1 MGLSGIYRSGTPVPS
16 FFSTNFTQ
24 SFIFLKRLLL
34 IPIVYLIAHNT
45 TNEKQF
51 KHIVIL
57 FLISISL
64 YSFSGILSYFQNP
77 SLRVR
82 HIQNSMTAG
91 GITMVGSLV
100 SLAIFA
106 VVKKPKWRYIALFLS
121 AINILC
127 LFLTNTRG
135 SWLGFLVGMIL
146 IFFFTNRKLLWLVP
160 VLIISFYFLAP
171 DAFQYRVKHM
181 FDPHMSTNAKRLTWW
196 HTGWEIFKDHPIVG
210 IGDVSTQKMYKKY
223 VSADVKE
230 LIGHFHSNYV
240 HIAVTLGSIG
250 FFSIFIHDN
259 HYFPSITTDTKF
271 IFLHS
276 TI

>member
-1 MGLSGIYRSGTPVPS
+1 
-16 FFSTNFTQ
+16 
-24 SFIFLKRLLL
+24 
-34 IPIVYLIAHNT
+34 
-45 TNEKQF
+45 
-51 KHIVIL
+51 
-57 FLISISL
+57 
-64 YSFSGILSYFQNP
+64 
-77 SLRVR
+77 
-82 HIQNSMTAG
+82 
-91 GITMVGSLV
+91 
-100 SLAIFA
+100 
-106 VVKKPKWRYIALFLS
+106 
-121 AINILC
+121 
-127 LFLTNTRG
+127 
-135 SWLGFLVGMIL
+135 MIL

-250 FFSIFIHDN
+250 FLAFLYMITIIFQVLLRIRNSFSTLNDL
-259 HYFPSITTDTKF
+259 SAAWALAALA
-271 IFLHS
+271 IFLAFNINGFFEWNFGDAEVIMLIWFTTGLSIALRNFSLKHN
-276 TI
+276 TIGIKHE

>member
-1 MGLSGIYRSGTPVPS
+1 MKNTHSKTDLYFQKIIIGFLYVFVAALPFSIAVTQISLTIALVFWLARVCFTKGATISRISLEWGFLAFIAAALLSL

-106 VVKKPKWRYIALFLS
+106 VV
-121 AINILC
+121 
-127 LFLTNTRG
+127 
-135 SWLGFLVGMIL
+135 
-146 IFFFTNRKLLWLVP
+146 
-160 VLIISFYFLAP
+160 
-171 DAFQYRVKHM
+171 
-181 FDPHMSTNAKRLTWW
+181 
-196 HTGWEIFKDHPIVG
+196 
-210 IGDVSTQKMYKKY
+210 
-223 VSADVKE
+223 
-230 LIGHFHSNYV
+230 
-240 HIAVTLGSIG
+240 
-250 FFSIFIHDN
+250 
-259 HYFPSITTDTKF
+259 
-271 IFLHS
+271 
-276 TI
+276 